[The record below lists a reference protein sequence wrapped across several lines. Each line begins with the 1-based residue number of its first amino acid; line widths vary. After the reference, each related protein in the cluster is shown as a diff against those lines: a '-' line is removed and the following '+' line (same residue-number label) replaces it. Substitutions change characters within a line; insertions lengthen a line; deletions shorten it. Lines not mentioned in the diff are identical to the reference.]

1 MQDSPGPQTGRT
13 GASFRSFRQPPDRC
27 REARRWQWQEPFP
40 GRGRPGHATDAE
52 SAAQRDRRA
61 RIVQAALA
69 LASRGGYDDVQMREV
84 AERSGVALGTLYRY
98 FPSKVHLLVSA
109 MAYELDRCRR
119 SLQRRTVPGT
129 TKSERVEW
137 VLERATRSLQ
147 SDPNLTEAMVRAM
160 MAADASVAVEV
171 AAVRAQTASMIIE
184 AMRGGGAAQPEDE
197 LFAGVLQ
204 DVWFAR
210 QIAWLGGRIS
220 SADVWRDIET
230 AIRLVLRDQ

>member
-1 MQDSPGPQTGRT
+1 MAV
-13 GASFRSFRQPPDRC
+13 ASTTTAGSSDV
-27 REARRWQWQEPFP
+27 E
-40 GRGRPGHATDAE
+40 T
-52 SAAQRDRRA
+52 AAQRDRRS

-98 FPSKVHLLVSA
+98 FPSKVHLLVNA
-109 MAYELDRCRR
+109 MGHELERMSTR
-119 SLQRRTVPGT
+119 LQRRTIPGDT
-129 TKSERVEW
+129 ASERVEW

-147 SDPNLTEAMVRAM
+147 KDPNLTEAMIRAM

-171 AAVRAQTASMIIE
+171 AGVRASMAGMITE
-184 AMRGGGAAQPEDE
+184 ALRGPDAPGPDDAAY
-197 LFAGVLQ
+197 AGVLQ

-220 SADVWRDIET
+220 SADVWRDIEQS
-230 AIRLVLRDQ
+230 IRLVLRHYDEDRTVA